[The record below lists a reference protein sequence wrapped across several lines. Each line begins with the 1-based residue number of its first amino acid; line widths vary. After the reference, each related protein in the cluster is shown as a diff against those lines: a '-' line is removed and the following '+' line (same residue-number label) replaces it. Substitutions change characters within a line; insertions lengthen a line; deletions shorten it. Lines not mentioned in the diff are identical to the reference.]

1 MLLLVVLLA
10 QAVVPPPDELPGRW
24 SPGVVDVAAL
34 IERWES
40 LREDCR
46 RLPVESGEGI
56 SACAGRDVVR
66 VQLGRLGWCLTVAG
80 VRIEWDMC
88 PHR

>member
-1 MLLLVVLLA
+1 MMLLVVLLA
-10 QAVVPPPDELPGRW
+10 QATAPPPDEMPGHW
-24 SPGVVDVAAL
+24 SPVDVAAL
-34 IERWES
+34 IEQWES

-46 RLPVESGEGI
+46 RLPVESAEGI

-66 VQLGRLGWCLTVAG
+66 GQLSRLGWCLRVAG

-88 PHR
+88 PRR